1 MRIKI
6 IAVGLLVCF
15 TVAGYAQQESG
26 RRTKDDKKRQKRE
39 KINQLLKLEE
49 EGFPSFR
56 KQNAFGIKLN
66 TDGWGLSYELGRSNS
81 VTRATLYQIEFNEKK
96 HPKELKR
103 SDPTA
108 SGGGFIFFG
117 NPYVY
122 GKKNI
127 FYQLKLSAGQQLLI
141 GGKGNKNG
149 VSVYGIGTG
158 GLSLGLLRPY
168 YLEMIDNNNNNRN
181 KFVRYESADS
191 LLFMDRAS
199 IIGGGGITRGWGQM
213 KVAPGLHAKTAIR
226 FDYNR
231 FNTIVSAIEGGVN
244 AEYYFKNI
252 DQMVYNPTRKF
263 FLNAYVSILF
273 GKRK

>member
-1 MRIKI
+1 MKKI

-15 TVAGYAQQESG
+15 AVAGFAQQEPEP
-26 RRTKDDKKRQKRE
+26 RTKKEDKKRQKRE

-56 KQNAFGIKLN
+56 KQSAFGIKLN
-66 TDGWGLSYELGRSNS
+66 TDGWGLSYELGKAKT
-81 VTRATLYQIEFNEKK
+81 VTRAGIYQIEFNEKK
-96 HPKELKR
+96 HPKEIKT
-103 SDPTA
+103 SVA
-108 SGGGFIFFG
+108 SSAGGFIFFG

-158 GLSLGLLRPY
+158 GVSLGFMRPY
-168 YLEMIDNNNNNRN
+168 YVEVLDNNNKN
-181 KFVRYESADS
+181 KYVKYDSPDS
-191 LLFMDRAS
+191 LLFMDPNS
-199 IIGGGGITRGWGQM
+199 IIGGGGLTKGWNEM
-213 KVAPGLHAKTAIR
+213 KFAPGLHAKTAVR

-244 AEYYFKNI
+244 AEYYFKDI
-252 DQMVYNPTRKF
+252 EQMLYNPTRKF
-263 FLNAYVSILF
+263 FLNAYVSIIF